1 MGQPTSTGLGF
12 IAILIVW
19 GGLLYGLFYGSWG
32 LGGSNNVN
40 MQLSSVAASF
50 GGTSESTNVAGQT
63 SFLAV
68 SENGKKFQSS
78 VIHFNKKINISDV
91 VVSPD
96 DPDLMYAASNRGLFV
111 SRDGGK
117 NWYSISDLE
126 RKIDTKTNV
135 YKIFINPPQEIFIS
149 VFKDGKGIVY
159 RTLDNFFSLDNVF
172 EIDKEGIYDLA
183 VRENNLYMALSDGRL
198 MFYSLDDNTFEV
210 LKNFESSITH
220 LKLANSSRIYLALE
234 SGKFFIS
241 DDNGRSFRT
250 NNGLK
255 DILSQGANFEFW
267 GNNRKI
273 NDLWVDP
280 QNNSVY
286 LAAVSKVIY
295 SSDGG
300 GNWKAL
306 KSLPSRK
313 PIISAFASKK
323 DPDAIYIASENK
335 IYVSRDQGAKW
346 EILEPPVGKRTIS
359 ALNVGNGKLIVGTR
373 R

>member
-1 MGQPTSTGLGF
+1 MSQSTGLGF

-19 GGLLYGLFYGSWG
+19 GGLLYGLFYGSWSF
-32 LGGSNNVN
+32 GGSGDAS

-50 GGTSESTNVAGQT
+50 DGISESSIAEGQT

-68 SENGKKFQSS
+68 SENGKNFQPS
-78 VIHFNKKINISDV
+78 VIHFNKKINTSDI
-91 VVSPD
+91 VVSPS
-96 DPDLMYAASNRGLFV
+96 DPDLMYAASNLGLFV

-117 NWYSISDLE
+117 NWYSFSDLE
-126 RKIDTKTNV
+126 KKIDVKTKV

-159 RTLDNFFSLDNVF
+159 RTLDNLFSLDNVF

-183 VRENNLYMALSDGRL
+183 VKENNLYIALSDGRL
-198 MFYSLDDNTFEV
+198 MLYSLDNNTFEV
-210 LKNFESSITH
+210 LKKFESPITH
-220 LKLANSSRIYLALE
+220 LELANNSRIYLALE
-234 SGKFFIS
+234 SGKFLIS

-250 NNGLK
+250 NDGLR
-255 DILSQGANFEFW
+255 DMLSQGANFDFW
-267 GNNRKI
+267 SNNRKVK
-273 NDLWVDP
+273 DLWVDP
-280 QNNSVY
+280 QSNSVY
-286 LAAVSKVIY
+286 LAAVSKIIY

-300 GNWKAL
+300 GNWEFL

-323 DPDAIYIASENK
+323 DPGIIYIASENK

-346 EILEPPVGKRTIS
+346 EILEPPIGNRTIS
-359 ALNVGNGKLIVGTR
+359 VLNVENGRIIVGTKR
-373 R
+373 